1 MNTYEIGKLLE
12 DATEAALIAK
22 NVPYIRNHQVGRG
35 ADFETDTDIIEDK
48 NINELAY
55 QTIPWFLEQE
65 LQRFLDSDPMHLRN
79 WNIIISKF
87 WYINPYVLHLINGY
101 RINIIEVDIQLLDTT
116 QSNTVTRRIIKALYS
131 REPESG
137 VEEPNHVSIS
147 YPYSSAADAELDF
160 YENLACDVFS
170 SSICLH

>member
-1 MNTYEIGKLLE
+1 MNNYEIGKLLE

-87 WYINPYVLHLINGY
+87 WYINPYVLHLINEY

-116 QSNTVTRRIIKALYS
+116 QSNIVTRRIIKALYS
-131 REPESG
+131 IEPETD
-137 VEEPNHVSIS
+137 VESAVDDPVAIC
-147 YPYSSAADAELDF
+147 YPFSSFSDADLD
-160 YENLACDVFS
+160 YWNSLACDVFS
-170 SSICLH
+170 